1 MYYTVYRTVNNVNNK
16 IYVGKHQ
23 TKKLDDDYLGSG
35 KVLGDAILKYGKQNF
50 SKDILYIFDT
60 EAEMNAKEAE
70 LVNEEFCARSDTY
83 NICFGGKGGWGFYNS
98 NSEVQKA
105 KSKKSNLKQKQIA
118 EDNPEWVKQKSQ
130 KISEANKSQY
140 LSGDRVS
147 SFKTLNAAL
156 NKGKL
161 KGYICIN
168 NGIIN
173 RKCKPDNI
181 PEGFVKGRL
190 TIKK

>member
-35 KVLGDAILKYGKQNF
+35 IDLSVAILKYGKQNF

-60 EAEMNAKEAE
+60 EEEMNTKESE
-70 LVNEEFCARSDTY
+70 LVNEEFCSRDDTY
-83 NICFGGKGGWGFYNS
+83 NLCPGGKGGWGFLNS

-105 KSKKSNLKQKQIA
+105 KNIKSHLKQKQLSK
-118 EDNPEWVKQKSQ
+118 DNPDWAKKKSQ
-130 KISEANKSQY
+130 KISAANKNSY

-147 SFKTLNAAL
+147 SFKKSNATAKWT
-156 NKGKL
+156 KGR
-161 KGYICIN
+161 IWVN
-168 NGIIN
+168 NTFVN
-173 RKCKPDNI
+173 RLCKPNDI
-181 PEGFVKGRL
+181 PEGFVKGML
-190 TIKK
+190 KINKN